1 MRAARDLLRGS
12 DFASEFTTELTEYE
26 ARNFS
31 ILDVLESGVSKGA
44 ALAEWIRRRA
54 ITAADVMAIGD
65 NWNDRGML
73 EFAGVPVVM
82 GNSVPELK
90 TLGWPV
96 TLSNDE
102 SGVAEAIRKFA
113 LGESGNAAEKNPKA
127 GPSL

>member
-1 MRAARDLLRGS
+1 
-12 DFASEFTTELTEYE
+12 
-26 ARNFS
+26 
-31 ILDVLESGVSKGA
+31 
-44 ALAEWIRRRA
+44 
-54 ITAADVMAIGD
+54 MAIGD

-113 LGESGNAAEKNPKA
+113 LGEGGNAAEKNPKA